1 MIVVFLSIKKTCNR
15 LELVTEN
22 PCLLADG
29 FSYSTAIFEFKACD
43 FVIGMG
49 LVIGHGSFCHPL
61 DQSDANLKPTASV
74 ATSSFPISRVPRSRT
89 KINSSEANLRKL
101 LYQNV
106 PMYFV
111 G

>member
-74 ATSSFPISRVPRSRT
+74 ATSRVPRSRT
-89 KINSSEANLRKL
+89 KINSSEANLRK
-101 LYQNV
+101 
-106 PMYFV
+106 
-111 G
+111 